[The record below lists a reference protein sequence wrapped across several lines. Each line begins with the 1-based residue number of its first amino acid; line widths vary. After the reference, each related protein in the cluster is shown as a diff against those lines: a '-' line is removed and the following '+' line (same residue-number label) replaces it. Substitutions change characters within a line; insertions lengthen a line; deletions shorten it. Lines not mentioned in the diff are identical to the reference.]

1 MYSEPFRLFFPLG
14 VLCLFSGALVWLP
27 QIWTAEYYPVL
38 LHRYF
43 VLNGFVSSFIGGFLM
58 TAVPRFSKTHHAR
71 PFEVWTLF
79 LLIMAGLVPAWTG
92 NENAVHFLSASQ
104 AIVIL
109 LFIFR
114 RIFHRKENP
123 PYSFLFIFVGLI
135 LWTTSAL
142 LSIFQ
147 DSESFKQLHY
157 EGAIAAIILGVGG
170 RLIPGI
176 LGHVE
181 IVGKQRESY
190 ERPVP
195 LFQTVPW
202 YFFLLI
208 FCFIGSYF
216 LDETYGGVLRLL
228 VVSFIGVKYWRLFSA
243 PVIKSALT
251 ICIWFTSWFI
261 LLSFALKAFWPEG
274 LIHGSH
280 AFFIS
285 GIVLMSLLIA
295 TRVIQSHGPKNPAL
309 ENWKGLYVVTGCI
322 FLAAATRVSAFMLPE
337 SYLHHLGYSSF
348 MLILGAIIWSLKY
361 LKYVRHSS

>member
-14 VLCLFSGALVWLP
+14 ILCLFSGALVWLP

-43 VLNGFVSSFIGGFLM
+43 VLNGFVASFIGGFLM
-58 TAVPRFSKTHHAR
+58 TAVPRFSKTSHAK
-71 PFEVWTLF
+71 PYEVWSLF
-79 LLIMAGLVPAWTG
+79 VLILVGLFPAWSG
-92 NENAVHFLSASQ
+92 EEDAVQILSALQ
-104 AIVIL
+104 ALMIL
-109 LFIFR
+109 AFIFR
-114 RIFHRKENP
+114 RIFYRKENP

-135 LWTTSAL
+135 LWMASAIL
-142 LSIFQ
+142 GIFQ
-147 DSESFKQLHY
+147 DAESFKQLHY

-181 IVGKQRESY
+181 IVGKQRANY

-208 FCFIGSYF
+208 FSFIGSYF
-216 LDETYGGVLRLL
+216 LSETNGGILRFL
-228 VVSFIGVKYWRLFSA
+228 VVSFIGLKYWKLFTQ
-243 PVIKSALT
+243 PVNKTTLT
-251 ICIWFTSWFI
+251 RSIWLCSWFI
-261 LLSFALKAFWPEG
+261 LLSFGLKAFWPEG
-274 LIHGSH
+274 MIHGSH
-280 AFFIS
+280 AFFVS

-309 ENWKGLYVVTGCI
+309 ENWKGLYVVTGLV
-322 FLAAATRVSAFMLPE
+322 FLAAATRVSAFMLPD

-348 MLILGAIIWSLKY
+348 LLIVAVMIWGLKY